1 MFKICLFCF
10 KLYLK
15 INLSI
20 LVTIKSFQI
29 PLLNRS
35 NIGSSQICIT
45 CFFCSKAKIIEVVDP
60 IKIENFFLI
69 FC

>member
-45 CFFCSKAKIIEVVDP
+45 CFCSKAKIIEVVDP
-60 IKIENFFLI
+60 IKIENFLI